1 MPYTFMLFKLKTS
14 LEYKMEV
21 SVTCYITAEVARR
34 VRKGFLKVLQF
45 TDSTLLY

>member
-21 SVTCYITAEVARR
+21 SVKCYNIAEVARR
-34 VRKGFLKVLQF
+34 VRKGFIKVQQF

>member
-21 SVTCYITAEVARR
+21 SSYITAEVARR
-34 VRKGFLKVLQF
+34 VRKGFIKVKQS